1 MTVADVDPIDRDRL
15 CPGNPGGVAAAA
27 LGIAGC
33 ALYVGAAAAVTGGV
47 TRPKV
52 LSDDFKRAI
61 VREMQTI
68 AQEMNNPNPSL
79 ERDQFIRMFMDHGM
93 DENLANG

>member
-1 MTVADVDPIDRDRL
+1 MAGLAASLKLDSSTI
-15 CPGNPGGVAAAA
+15 VAAAA

-61 VREMQTI
+61 VREMQMI

>member
-1 MTVADVDPIDRDRL
+1 MIVAHVYW
-15 CPGNPGGVAAAA
+15 VE
-27 LGIAGC
+27 IATWK
-33 ALYVGAAAAVTGGV
+33 AFVRAESAAAAVTGGV
-47 TRPKV
+47 ARPKV